1 MPGQWPYRHPPD
13 IAMTRTAAS
22 MLGYS
27 LCSALMGLGV
37 IGWQVAHYAGAGVAQ
52 PELLFLAALALFH
65 FIYAIWFWKG
75 RELLPFARASVWG
88 RLLMAGCYLGAASLW
103 RHAAL
108 PTPAFA
114 GFFLRYLTMQGT
126 IDLLGALL
134 TALSLT
140 TREEQTATRPPLHA
154 EGRNRAIFAAYMTA
168 LGIWILLD
176 WQGFGRFFH
185 LPASALPASP
195 WLPGPLQLLGAQ
207 IVLLAGYNAVAVR
220 QRLQPLIE
228 AGIRGGL
235 FTCVFMLALVL
246 LHLLHP
252 LVLLLPA
259 ADLISVGWML
269 TARLLHT

>member
-1 MPGQWPYRHPPD
+1 
-13 IAMTRTAAS
+13 MTRTAAS

-27 LCSALMGLGV
+27 LLSALMGMGV
-37 IGWQVAHYAGAGVAQ
+37 IGWQVAHYAGAGAAQ

-88 RLLMAGCYLGAASLW
+88 RLLMAGCYLGAALLW
-103 RHAAL
+103 RHGDL
-108 PTPAFA
+108 PTPVFA
-114 GFFLRYLTMQGT
+114 GFFLSYLTVQGA
-126 IDLLGALL
+126 IDLLSALL
-134 TALSLT
+134 TALTLPANQHEPLASL
-140 TREEQTATRPPLHA
+140 PPLHA
-154 EGRNRAIFAAYMTA
+154 EGRNRALFAAYMTM

-269 TARLLHT
+269 LARLLKT